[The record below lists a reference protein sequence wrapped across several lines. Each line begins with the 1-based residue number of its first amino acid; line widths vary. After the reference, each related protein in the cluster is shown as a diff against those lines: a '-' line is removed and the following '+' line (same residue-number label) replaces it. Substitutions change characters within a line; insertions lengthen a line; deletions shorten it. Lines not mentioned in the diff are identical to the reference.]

1 MVNPN
6 LFRNFAEKLVNLCM
20 ETIQIKD
27 KRFRISIPE
36 EEIKARVKAVA
47 EQINRDMADKN
58 PLFLCVLN
66 GSFIFAADLMREITI
81 PSTISFVKLASY
93 EGTISTGKVHEVIG
107 LNESITGRTVV
118 IVEDIVDTGRTMQ
131 RMMEQLGT
139 RNPASVHICSL
150 FVKPSKLEEPLDIDY
165 VAFSIPDDFIV
176 GYGLDYDQQGRNLKH
191 VYTIVD
197 D

>member
-1 MVNPN
+1 
-6 LFRNFAEKLVNLCM
+6 M

-93 EGTISTGKVHEVIG
+93 
-107 LNESITGRTVV
+107 
-118 IVEDIVDTGRTMQ
+118 
-131 RMMEQLGT
+131 
-139 RNPASVHICSL
+139 
-150 FVKPSKLEEPLDIDY
+150 
-165 VAFSIPDDFIV
+165 
-176 GYGLDYDQQGRNLKH
+176 
-191 VYTIVD
+191 
-197 D
+197 

>member
-1 MVNPN
+1 
-6 LFRNFAEKLVNLCM
+6 M

-81 PSTISFVKLASY
+81 PSTIPFVKLASY

-118 IVEDIVDTGRTMQ
+118 IVEDIVDTGRTMR

>member
-1 MVNPN
+1 
-6 LFRNFAEKLVNLCM
+6 M

-118 IVEDIVDTGRTMQ
+118 IVEDIVDTGRTMR

-150 FVKPSKLEEPLDIDY
+150 FVKPSKLEEPLSW
-165 VAFSIPDDFIV
+165 ATASTTTSRA
-176 GYGLDYDQQGRNLKH
+176 G
-191 VYTIVD
+191 T
-197 D
+197 

>member
-1 MVNPN
+1 
-6 LFRNFAEKLVNLCM
+6 M

-93 EGTISTGKVHEVIG
+93 EGTISTGM
-107 LNESITGRTVV
+107 NESITGRTVV
-118 IVEDIVDTGRTMQ
+118 IVEDIVDTGRTMR